1 MTLFDDIFS
10 FIKAKCGTLT
20 NAQLYCID
28 RLIKCIMKEWRAL
41 RLSMGKPKIHALEDH
56 LLVASIS
63 SGYAGFSEVSLN
75 TLTISL
81 ILAIN

>member
-1 MTLFDDIFS
+1 
-10 FIKAKCGTLT
+10 
-20 NAQLYCID
+20 
-28 RLIKCIMKEWRAL
+28 MKEWRAL
-41 RLSMGKPKIHALEDH
+41 RLSMGKLKIHALEDH
-56 LLVASIS
+56 LLVASI